1 MSVFLLFMYSG
12 TLTPAPQQ
20 HPVLRWTWI
29 IYRPS
34 VYFSEAEKVMFVL
47 INQVFPRKKKTL
59 CELCNFFY
67 SWSNYFSSSCFYFF
81 IHSDQYE
88 KGITEAK
95 INISVCVIFKA
106 GVSV

>member
-1 MSVFLLFMYSG
+1 MYSG

-59 CELCNFFY
+59 CELCNFFILGPIIFQVLVFT
-67 SWSNYFSSSCFYFF
+67 FSF
-81 IHSDQYE
+81 IV
-88 KGITEAK
+88 
-95 INISVCVIFKA
+95 INMKKVLQKQK
-106 GVSV
+106 

>member
-1 MSVFLLFMYSG
+1 MYSG

-47 INQVFPRKKKTL
+47 INQVFPRKK
-59 CELCNFFY
+59 LCNFFILGPIIFQVLVFT
-67 SWSNYFSSSCFYFF
+67 FSF
-81 IHSDQYE
+81 IV
-88 KGITEAK
+88 
-95 INISVCVIFKA
+95 INMKKVLQKQK
-106 GVSV
+106 